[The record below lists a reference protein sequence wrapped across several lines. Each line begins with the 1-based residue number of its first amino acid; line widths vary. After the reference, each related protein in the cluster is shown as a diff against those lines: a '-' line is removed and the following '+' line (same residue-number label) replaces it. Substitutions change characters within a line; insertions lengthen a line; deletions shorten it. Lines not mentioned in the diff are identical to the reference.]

1 MVDIQSIS
9 DLLQEHPILG
19 RFDRASLDLL
29 AGCARNRHFGAGQ
42 MIQHEGDPADL
53 VHVLRKGDVAVE
65 IAAAHLSPIIVETVH
80 GGDILGWGWL
90 IPPYR
95 TMFDA
100 RALTEVSCVS
110 LDAACLRGKCDEDP
124 ALGYQLF
131 KYWLPHLA
139 ARFRAQRLQ
148 LVDLYGVNGD

>member
-1 MVDIQSIS
+1 MKTQSIAE
-9 DLLQEHPILG
+9 LLSEHSILG
-19 RFDRASLDLL
+19 RFDTDSIEML
-29 AGCARNRHFGAGQ
+29 AGCARNLHFGAGE
-42 MIQHEGDPADL
+42 MIQREGEPAAL
-53 VHVLRKGDVAVE
+53 VHVLRTGDVAIE
-65 IAAAHLSPIIVETVH
+65 ISAAHIAPTVVETVH

-100 RALTEVSCVS
+100 RAMTEVSCVA
-110 LDAACLRGKCDEDP
+110 LDAACLRGKCDADP
-124 ALGYQLF
+124 MLGYQLF

-148 LVDLYGVNGD
+148 VADLYGRDDD

>member
-1 MVDIQSIS
+1 MDIQSIQ
-9 DLLQEHPILG
+9 DLLTEHPILG
-19 RFDRASLDLL
+19 RFDTASRELL
-29 AGCARNRHFGAGQ
+29 VGCARNHHFGAGE
-42 MIQHEGDPADL
+42 MIQTEGDPADL
-53 VHVLRKGDVAVE
+53 VHVLRKGDVAIE
-65 IAAAHLSPIIVETVH
+65 IAAAHLAPVIVETVH

-95 TMFDA
+95 TMYDA

-110 LDAACLRGKCDEDP
+110 LDAACLRGKCDDNP
-124 ALGYQLF
+124 MLGYQMF

-148 LVDLYGVNGD
+148 VVDLYGEGRD

>member
-1 MVDIQSIS
+1 MDIQNIPE
-9 DLLQEHPILG
+9 LLAEHPVLG
-19 RFDRASLDLL
+19 RFDSASLDLL

-42 MIQHEGDPADL
+42 LIQREGRPADL
-53 VHVLRKGDVAVE
+53 VHVLRRGDVAIE
-65 IAAAHLSPIIVETVH
+65 IAAAHLAPIIVETVH

-95 TMFDA
+95 TLYDA

-110 LDAACLRGKCDEDP
+110 LDAECLRGKCDENP
-124 ALGYQLF
+124 LLGYQLF
-131 KYWLPHLA
+131 KHWLPHLA

-148 LVDLYGVNGD
+148 VADLYGVAGD

>member
-1 MVDIQSIS
+1 MDIHSIPE
-9 DLLQEHPILG
+9 LLAEHPILG
-19 RFDRASLDLL
+19 RFDAASIELL
-29 AGCARNRHFGAGQ
+29 TGCARNRHFGAGEL
-42 MIQHEGDPADL
+42 IQREGEPADL
-53 VHVLRKGDVAVE
+53 VHVLRKGDVAIE

-95 TMFDA
+95 TMYDA

-110 LDAACLRGKCDEDP
+110 LDAKCLRDKCDEHP
-124 ALGYQLF
+124 VLGYQLF

-148 LVDLYGVNGD
+148 VVDLYGASID